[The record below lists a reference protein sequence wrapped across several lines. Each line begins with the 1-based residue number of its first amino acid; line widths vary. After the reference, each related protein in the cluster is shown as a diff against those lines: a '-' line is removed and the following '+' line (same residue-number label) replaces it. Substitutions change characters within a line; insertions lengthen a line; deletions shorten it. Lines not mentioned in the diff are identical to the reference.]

1 MVLTINEIKLDIL
14 TYLQRRVVVDVE
26 VMAHECRAGSGHEK
40 GISHRPHG
48 ITVTG
53 LTGIGRH
60 VGSARAPLSVRRGSD
75 LLVVRSVEFLLIDK
89 QCSANRLD

>member
-1 MVLTINEIKLDIL
+1 MYYKRNQIKYIL

-26 VMAHECRAGSGHEK
+26 VMAHEFRAGSGHEE

-89 QCSANRLD
+89 QCSAKRLD